1 MSIASEIA
9 RLQQAKADLKTA
21 INSKGGNITT
31 ERIDQ
36 FAGEVTAL
44 PSPKQE
50 ETRILTPD
58 FSSGNH
64 VIVPTTGKVLRQ
76 VTLTKPAQLI
86 PENIKKDVD
95 ICGVVGTL
103 ESGGASLDRIGIICF
118 SIYTRKTLTSSLSLT
133 YQITSEMLSK
143 AFFTDGEGNWYLPEN
158 VSVYYRGDYKGK
170 ANTALTLFSGSSTIS
185 GGEITFRVGTTPVAL
200 LLYYYEADMT
210 FTGINTSGVI
220 TIKWSSSSG
229 EVYPRSYDTEIIELS
244 DNFFDD
250 FPYYSD
256 SRVDYWRKRNFISFF
271 NSRTRL
277 DIGWSLFDAD

>member
-95 ICGVVGTL
+95 LFGVVGTL
-103 ESGGASLDRIGIICF
+103 ESGGASLDRIGII
-118 SIYTRKTLTSSLSLT
+118 SPWLYLRKTSSTSQTLT
-133 YQITSEMLSK
+133 YEISSEMLSK
-143 AFFTDGEGNWYLPEN
+143 TFFTDGKGNWYLPED
-158 VSVYYRGDYKGK
+158 VSVYYGSNYKGK
-170 ANTALTLFSGSSTIS
+170 ANTALTLYSGTTTFPS
-185 GGEITFRVGTTPVAL
+185 GVSFKVGTTPVGL
-200 LLYYYEADMT
+200 LLYYYEYEK
-210 FTGINTSGVI
+210 TGSHFDSNGYIEIRWSGN
-220 TIKWSSSSG
+220 G
-229 EVYPRSYDTEIIELS
+229 EVFPHPYYMEFIELP

-250 FPYYSD
+250 FPEYLHPD
-256 SRVDYWRKRNFISFF
+256 VDYWRKENFFPIPTG
-271 NSRTRL
+271 SRTSL
-277 DIGWSLFDAD
+277 QIGWYLWDAD